1 MWLIPAVGLHVAP
14 ENKKAPEA
22 VRLRCT
28 TIGRLCP
35 EPDGS
40 KSTTTRLAVEPQDII
55 CKRCANVVTPLTH

>member
-1 MWLIPAVGLHVAP
+1 MLRGVEIEARCMWLIPAVGLHVAP

-35 EPDGS
+35 EP
-40 KSTTTRLAVEPQDII
+40 RRFE
-55 CKRCANVVTPLTH
+55 THDNTIRR